1 MQNLTYLFFFRQQ
14 LYYACDDNFWQCKY
28 ILNYMLSTYVYTPA
42 ASLFNA
48 KVMPGYEGNANVIIM
63 NSSTTYLLCKFD

>member
-1 MQNLTYLFFFRQQ
+1 
-14 LYYACDDNFWQCKY
+14 
-28 ILNYMLSTYVYTPA
+28 MLSTYVYTAPA

>member
-1 MQNLTYLFFFRQQ
+1 
-14 LYYACDDNFWQCKY
+14 
-28 ILNYMLSTYVYTPA
+28 MLSTYVYTPA
-42 ASLFNA
+42 LFNA